1 MKNQRIRPLEQI
13 LLRTPNILQIET
25 WKAHSMKKHLQ
36 GDPTRTTDEQH
47 TSRAT
52 ENKFN
57 CKLTEPQAGD
67 VTTFPFAA
75 VFVFTQAPVFTQ

>member
-1 MKNQRIRPLEQI
+1 MKN
-13 LLRTPNILQIET
+13 
-25 WKAHSMKKHLQ
+25 HLQ

-57 CKLTEPQAGD
+57 CQLTEPQAGN
-67 VTTFPFAA
+67 VATASIAA
-75 VFVFTQAPVFTQ
+75 L